1 MYSILGRLLI
11 CDAAENVFCA
21 TTSPFENLPEFRG
34 DPRRFWVVSTGS
46 EDDAV
51 NRGAG
56 PELEES
62 ARDTAAAGK
71 GLGIRVAMRRG

>member
-1 MYSILGRLLI
+1 M
-11 CDAAENVFCA
+11 
-21 TTSPFENLPEFRG
+21 
-34 DPRRFWVVSTGS
+34 VSTGS
-46 EDDAV
+46 GDDAC

-71 GLGIRVAMRRG
+71 ALVSVWLCGEGDRGEHVPSYQTGKVLETLCLDNQSVIKHRIITSWRS